1 MNVMMGSSL
10 LLNSAGYQIS
20 RSVRLRSAAG
30 AWFSRTAGVPT
41 NQFIWVVSF
50 WTKIAQGGAFIGGGT
65 TTPNWLYTEFG
76 STGMQMYYPN
86 TGAQMYLASNALFRD
101 PSAWYHVVLAF
112 DSTQATPSN
121 RVKFY
126 VNGNQLSLS
135 ATTYPGLNTTFF
147 WNQNGLQQRIGSI
160 TGAGGNYDGY
170 LADFYGIDG
179 QSLPAGLSNWAQAFG
194 ETNPAT
200 GVWQP
205 KKYTGTYGTNG
216 FYLNFSDPSAAT
228 AAAIGADRS
237 GNGNNWTPNNIS
249 VTAGVTYDSMLD
261 VPTPWPDGGN
271 GRGNYAVL
279 NPLQKGSV
287 ITVSAGNLQFA
298 SSSGNS
304 YCPSTIGAT
313 TGKWYCE
320 VFMTSVSTAA
330 IVGIVNENAS
340 LATYPGGN
348 ANGYGYFRDG
358 QKYTNGSGSAYGN
371 SYTDNDIIGIA
382 LDLDNGKVWFSKNGT
397 WQASGDPAAGTNAA
411 FTGISATNT
420 WFFACGNSGVTTQN
434 ANFGQRP
441 FAYTPPSGFR
451 ALNTQNLPTPTIA
464 NGANYFAAT
473 TYTGTGA
480 SRSVDNTV
488 NNVSFQPDFVWVKG
502 RSGATDHALYD
513 AVRGVQK
520 QWETNTTTAET
531 TETTGL
537 TAFNSNGFTVGAL
550 AQMNTNT
557 ATYVGWQWKEGATQG
572 FDIVLYTGNSTAS
585 RSVNHNLGV
594 TPSMIFVKNRT
605 TAQNNPVAH
614 TSLAVGN
621 LLLFDTTGAS
631 TAAGTRL
638 RLGNSTAFTVGD
650 AADYTI
656 TNQTGNDYVAY
667 CFAAI
672 AGFSAF
678 GSYTGNGSTD
688 GTFVFCGFRPRFV
701 MFKRSDAASAWTMY
715 DTARDLF
722 NPEQN
727 YIQAQSSAAEAAAV
741 TFDILANGFKLRTTG
756 DPNVSG
762 GTYIFAAFAENPF
775 KYALAR

>member
-20 RSVRLRSAAG
+20 RSVRLRSSASAYFNRTPASAG
-30 AWFSRTAGVPT
+30 NRKTWTWSAWVKRGLLSSTDQYNLFTCWSANNDTAFLQLGIYQDKLLVGGWLT
-41 NQFIWVVSF
+41 NFLIS
-50 WTKIAQGGAFIGGGT
+50 
-65 TTPNWLYTEFG
+65 TPVY
-76 STGMQMYYPN
+76 
-86 TGAQMYLASNALFRD
+86 RD
-101 PSAWYHVVLAF
+101 PSAWYHVVITL
-112 DSTQATPSN
+112 DTTQATASN
-121 RVKFY
+121 RLRVY
-126 VNGNQLSLS
+126 VNGVEVTAW
-135 ATTYPGLNTTFF
+135 ATDG
-147 WNQNGLQQRIGSI
+147 RSSI
-160 TGAGGNYDGY
+160 TQNSDMGINQAAEHNIGRRVPAAYYFDGY
-170 LADFYGIDG
+170 LTEINFIDG
-179 QSLPAGLSNWAQAFG
+179 QALTPSSFG
-194 ETNPAT
+194 ETNPVT

-205 KKYTGTYGTNG
+205 KKYAGTYGTNG

-271 GRGNYAVL
+271 GRGNYAVMNAADTSNAGATFSNANL
-279 NPLQKGSV
+279 TL
-287 ITVSAGNLQFA
+287 TSASTGWKVA
-298 SSSGNS
+298 H
-304 YCPSTIGAT
+304 STIAIT
-313 TGKWYCE
+313 SGKWYAEFLHQGGYFQGGVCL
-320 VFMTSVSTAA
+320 TTDTNYSNYLGSVAA
-330 IVGIVNENAS
+330 
-340 LATYPGGN
+340 
-348 ANGYGYFRDG
+348 GYGYDTSNGF
-358 QKYTNGSGSAYGN
+358 KYNAGSGSALGATLTTGDVLGVAFDADTGSLEFY
-371 SYTDNDIIGIA
+371 
-382 LDLDNGKVWFSKNGT
+382 KNGVSQGVAYT
-397 WQASGDPAAGTNAA
+397 GLTNSVGYYIAVSKGGGAS
-411 FTGISATNT
+411 SV
-420 WFFACGNSGVTTQN
+420 S

-451 ALNTQNLPTPTIA
+451 ALNTLNLPTPTIA

-480 SRSVDNTV
+480 SRSVDNTL

-621 LLLFDTTGAS
+621 LLLFDTTSAS
-631 TAAGTRL
+631 TASGTRL

-701 MFKRSDAASAWTMY
+701 MFKRSDAASAWTIY

-762 GTYIFAAFAENPF
+762 GTYIFAAFAENPL

>member
-20 RSVRLRSAAG
+20 RSVRLRSSASAYFNRTPASAG
-30 AWFSRTAGVPT
+30 NRKTWTWSAWVKRGLLSSTDQYNLFTCWSANNDTAFLQLGIYQDKLLVGGWLT
-41 NQFIWVVSF
+41 NFLIS
-50 WTKIAQGGAFIGGGT
+50 
-65 TTPNWLYTEFG
+65 TPVY
-76 STGMQMYYPN
+76 
-86 TGAQMYLASNALFRD
+86 RD
-101 PSAWYHVVLAF
+101 PSAWYHVVITL
-112 DSTQATPSN
+112 DTTQATASN
-121 RVKFY
+121 RLRVY
-126 VNGNQLSLS
+126 VNGVEVTAW
-135 ATTYPGLNTTFF
+135 ATDG
-147 WNQNGLQQRIGSI
+147 RSSI
-160 TGAGGNYDGY
+160 TQNSDMGINQAAEHNIGRRVPAAYYFDGY
-170 LADFYGIDG
+170 LTEINFIDG
-179 QSLPAGLSNWAQAFG
+179 QALTPSSFG
-194 ETNPAT
+194 ETNLVT

-205 KKYTGTYGTNG
+205 KRYTGTYGTNG

-271 GRGNYAVL
+271 GRGNYCVL
-279 NPLQKGSV
+279 NPLFATGAISN
-287 ITVSAGNLQFA
+287 GNLRHTASA
-298 SSSGNS
+298 SSWVNAS
-304 YCPSTIGAT
+304 STIYVSS
-313 TGKWYCE
+313 GKWYFE
-320 VFMTSVSTAA
+320 ATNIAGNFTMIGVATNSASTSTIYATATVTWTYYVDGTKYGNGATATAYGASYTTGDVIGVALDMDAGTLTFYKNGVSQGTAFSTGLA
-330 IVGIVNENAS
+330 GLS
-340 LATYPGGN
+340 LCPWFGS
-348 ANGYGYFRDG
+348 
-358 QKYTNGSGSAYGN
+358 YTNG
-371 SYTDNDIIGIA
+371 
-382 LDLDNGKVWFSKNGT
+382 NGV
-397 WQASGDPAAGTNAA
+397 
-411 FTGISATNT
+411 
-420 WFFACGNSGVTTQN
+420 N

-441 FAYTPPSGFR
+441 FAYTPPTGFV

-480 SRSVDNTV
+480 SRSVDNTL

-621 LLLFDTTGAS
+621 LLLFDTTSAS

-701 MFKRSDAASAWTMY
+701 MFKRSDAASAWTIY

-762 GTYIFAAFAENPF
+762 GTYIFAAFAENPL

>member
-20 RSVRLRSAAG
+20 RSVRLRSSASAYFNRTPASAG
-30 AWFSRTAGVPT
+30 NRKTWTWSAWVKRGLLSSTDQYNLFTCWSANNDTAFLQLGIYQDKLLVGGWLT
-41 NQFIWVVSF
+41 NFLIS
-50 WTKIAQGGAFIGGGT
+50 
-65 TTPNWLYTEFG
+65 TPVY
-76 STGMQMYYPN
+76 
-86 TGAQMYLASNALFRD
+86 RD
-101 PSAWYHVVLAF
+101 PSAWYHVVITL
-112 DSTQATPSN
+112 DTTQATASN
-121 RVKFY
+121 RLRVY
-126 VNGNQLSLS
+126 VNGVEVTAW
-135 ATTYPGLNTTFF
+135 ATDG
-147 WNQNGLQQRIGSI
+147 RSSI
-160 TGAGGNYDGY
+160 TQNSDMGINQAAEHNIGRRVPAAYYFDGY
-170 LADFYGIDG
+170 LTEINFIDG
-179 QSLPAGLSNWAQAFG
+179 QALTPSSFG
-194 ETNPAT
+194 ETNLVT

-205 KKYTGTYGTNG
+205 KRYTGTYGTNG

-271 GRGNYAVL
+271 GRGNYCVL
-279 NPLQKGSV
+279 NPLFATGAISN
-287 ITVSAGNLQFA
+287 GNLRHTASA
-298 SSSGNS
+298 SSWVNAS
-304 YCPSTIGAT
+304 STIYVSS
-313 TGKWYCE
+313 GKWYFE
-320 VFMTSVSTAA
+320 ATNIAGNFTMIGVATNSASTSTIYATATVTWTYYVDGTKYGNGATATAYGASYTTGDVIGVALDMDAGTLTFYKNGVSQGTAFSTGLA
-330 IVGIVNENAS
+330 GLS
-340 LATYPGGN
+340 LCPWFGS
-348 ANGYGYFRDG
+348 
-358 QKYTNGSGSAYGN
+358 YTNG
-371 SYTDNDIIGIA
+371 
-382 LDLDNGKVWFSKNGT
+382 NGV
-397 WQASGDPAAGTNAA
+397 
-411 FTGISATNT
+411 
-420 WFFACGNSGVTTQN
+420 N

-441 FAYTPPSGFR
+441 FAYTPPTGFV

-480 SRSVDNTV
+480 SRSVDNTL

-621 LLLFDTTGAS
+621 LLLFDTTSAS

-701 MFKRSDAASAWTMY
+701 MFKRSDAGSAWTMY

-741 TFDILANGFKLRTTG
+741 TFDILANGFKCRTAG

-762 GTYIFAAFAENPF
+762 GTYIFAAFSEVGF